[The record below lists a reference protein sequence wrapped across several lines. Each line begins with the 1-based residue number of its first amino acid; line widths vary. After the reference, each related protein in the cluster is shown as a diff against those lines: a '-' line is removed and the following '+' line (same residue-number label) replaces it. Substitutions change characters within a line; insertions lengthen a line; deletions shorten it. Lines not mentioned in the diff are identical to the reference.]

1 MYIYILFTNIVR
13 RTCCCLFSKKNSGIL
28 LLQITHQFLP
38 LFLQLSVGVLHREIR
53 IIERLK
59 GILWQKY
66 KLGLKVVV
74 FIDEIDGET
83 HFAQLGSSWS
93 GEPKM
98 SRK

>member
-1 MYIYILFTNIVR
+1 MF
-13 RTCCCLFSKKNSGIL
+13 
-28 LLQITHQFLP
+28 
-38 LFLQLSVGVLHREIR
+38 REFNTL
-53 IIERLK
+53 ELTFCVEFK

-83 HFAQLGSSWS
+83 HFAQLGSSWP

>member
-1 MYIYILFTNIVR
+1 MVTMWRLYADYAEKGHFT
-13 RTCCCLFSKKNSGIL
+13 
-28 LLQITHQFLP
+28 
-38 LFLQLSVGVLHREIR
+38 LFLLNGKCI
-53 IIERLK
+53 K

-66 KLGLKVVV
+66 KLGLRVVV

-83 HFAQLGSSWS
+83 HFAQLGFSWP

>member
-1 MYIYILFTNIVR
+1 MLTFYPGGFRSPPPGRI
-13 RTCCCLFSKKNSGIL
+13 G
-28 LLQITHQFLP
+28 FLDP
-38 LFLQLSVGVLHREIR
+38 GYDRV
-53 IIERLK
+53 K

-83 HFAQLGSSWS
+83 HFAQLGSSWP

-98 SRK
+98 SQK

>member
-1 MYIYILFTNIVR
+1 MLSRSI
-13 RTCCCLFSKKNSGIL
+13 SKVKPSTALADG
-28 LLQITHQFLP
+28 TE
-38 LFLQLSVGVLHREIR
+38 VGANLA
-53 IIERLK
+53 LK

-66 KLGLKVVV
+66 KSGLKVVV

-83 HFAQLGSSWS
+83 HFAQLGSSWP

>member
-1 MYIYILFTNIVR
+1 MFHLCGAQFGSRIPSLRPNIYERVPHDNVTQLKSTNDAV
-13 RTCCCLFSKKNSGIL
+13 
-28 LLQITHQFLP
+28 
-38 LFLQLSVGVLHREIR
+38 
-53 IIERLK
+53 LK

-66 KLGLKVVV
+66 KSGLKVVV

-83 HFAQLGSSWS
+83 HFAQLGSSWP

>member
-1 MYIYILFTNIVR
+1 MVDPDFMIAF
-13 RTCCCLFSKKNSGIL
+13 
-28 LLQITHQFLP
+28 
-38 LFLQLSVGVLHREIR
+38 VLGRISSSPVLEI
-53 IIERLK
+53 IKTTVEAENLK

-66 KLGLKVVV
+66 KSGLKVVV

-83 HFAQLGSSWS
+83 HFAQLGSSWP

>member
-1 MYIYILFTNIVR
+1 M
-13 RTCCCLFSKKNSGIL
+13 
-28 LLQITHQFLP
+28 
-38 LFLQLSVGVLHREIR
+38 
-53 IIERLK
+53 K

-83 HFAQLGSSWS
+83 HFAQLGSSWP